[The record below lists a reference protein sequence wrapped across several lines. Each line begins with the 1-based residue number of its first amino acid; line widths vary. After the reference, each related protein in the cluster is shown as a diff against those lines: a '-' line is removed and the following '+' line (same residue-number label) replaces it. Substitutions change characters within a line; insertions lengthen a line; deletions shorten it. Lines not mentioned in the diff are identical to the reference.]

1 MTGALWSKLHHGRLP
16 ANFGQSEATFV
27 FTLRWRHSKNVKL
40 KNISLPEPQLGYK
53 MQQTNIKTRLGQEML
68 PDLLALV
75 TLSDT
80 PNNGLDFVEE
90 MT

>member
-1 MTGALWSKLHHGRLP
+1 M
-16 ANFGQSEATFV
+16 
-27 FTLRWRHSKNVKL
+27 
-40 KNISLPEPQLGYK
+40 SLPVPQLGFK

-80 PNNGLDFVEE
+80 PSPFLDLLSKAYILTKAKDYSFDWGVL
-90 MT
+90 

>member
-1 MTGALWSKLHHGRLP
+1 M
-16 ANFGQSEATFV
+16 
-27 FTLRWRHSKNVKL
+27 
-40 KNISLPEPQLGYK
+40 PQLGFK

-75 TLSDT
+75 TLGDT

-90 MT
+90 LT